1 MKVDFAD
8 QPTKRLKESDKS
20 KKNYLSTYE
29 FLKLNSDLVEHD
41 QDGFK
46 NNNYYASIL
55 KDCTFNQQQ
64 NKNQSIPQNIHTLQ
78 SPVQPSNNY
87 TLNSPTEMP
96 LKQQYS
102 NENLGGD
109 YICESNKNFFSKLL
123 NVIEFE
129 NIDKQMLQP
138 YWRNKFLL
146 IFMLVSLI
154 IANILKLLFNDDEF
168 LDNLYLR
175 VCIITLLSLFMLIS
189 FIMFH
194 IKDCGDSPIQDL
206 NRSKQQCCNQQVFLR
221 KAMPQTIIL
230 SMSIFL
236 FYCYS
241 KSVQQNIINISRNNS
256 WDSQINF
263 QLETYMI
270 EIILLYYYICSYFL
284 SFISLKMLLL
294 LGIQIINF
302 VLILKNT
309 TISFYYYFLIFIIQA
324 IYYYESAVISTEFN
338 SYSCSLNC
346 YSKRQQFLSNTS
358 IPTEIKINLKSPHI
372 INSPNLIAQNEQSR
386 KLLGGENQK
395 FKKFE
400 INKQNQQNQ
409 FQDEFAE
416 NDFCD
421 SPQKFQLKP
430 NQQNDN
436 EYQQKN
442 KQEYNIFYQYNTNL
456 DQKINYEQNTE
467 NQQIQNPIKLNEIEF
482 SKQSQSAHIQIPYQS
497 QNFND
502 RQKNYQ
508 NSKETNNKKSNYI
521 QSKQSYKKCLGQ
533 VDEQIQKEGKGQYGN
548 EDLQSDGRIQ
558 QEISSINYCNSPLS
572 RGDIS
577 SANELQK
584 SSNSNNTSQQA
595 ANSMLTSESAIQSQ
609 IHRNFSIFK
618 RLQDQSHIEEKV
630 SQEDETIKHFFKKV
644 NPNQQA
650 FNRSNTI
657 CIPQYRYNQFQKY
670 QKEKNKYK
678 KRPFRY
684 YSPQLQAESVQNTFN
699 LSISL
704 TVNSDDT
711 NKLAS
716 NKNYNKSWKTMDEVF
731 NLNQE
736 IPQIQHEENKDQMK
750 NIQLLKEDNYKN
762 KAQDQAYGPQVNCS
776 SSKIQAKKLY
786 NSKKGKSSEYKT
798 EQISRLTLP
807 QLTFQRNQTTSYSYA
822 NKQKTKLYKNIL
834 KYLPEEGVILIDKN
848 QNIHFANIY
857 IQYLFPKSNSHS
869 LFNELVQLKSIETL
883 ENYKHYLDEII
894 SQKQQNQTET
904 KMKNFNQNFNKVQ
917 LTNSI
922 NLQTIQDQQNYLQ
935 YNQLQAQNQT
945 TQGVHPFQSQQK
957 YQSKSSLKNINIGQ
971 SFSNQNI
978 NLNQKIL
985 RELSSNNNLQYQV
998 NQNTQ
1003 TFLQQQTSNNINQSS
1018 NHNLPIYSFGTH
1030 PNSSASIFPN
1040 NKLSQSNYFLKLDLF
1055 KDKEQ
1060 HQHRE
1065 KEMYYMKEK
1074 EQLQQADNIIR
1085 CKSFREQFEQ
1095 IIQTFQTQASSYKQ
1109 YGIINQNKFTSL
1121 FYRSQNQYKQES
1133 IEDVQIFEIQFIPC
1147 YLGFTEGVIVT
1158 IRDVTHF
1165 NQIKVLKDI
1174 NERKQIMLRNVSHE
1188 LRQPLNCIISMM
1200 QLTRDIY
1207 QDETLIQE
1215 YINPTLYSSQI
1226 LLNLLND
1233 FLDFSQIQAGTF
1245 KLTNVSF
1252 NIKKLFENIFQMM
1265 KAQIKIR
1272 QLNFILNIINQNEI
1286 PEEIKSDPN
1295 RIQQIITNLLG
1306 NAVKFTEQ
1314 GDILLSLEK
1323 QSPYLYKVTVQDS
1336 GIGITEEGQK
1346 NLFKTFGKVDQE
1358 FKQNLN
1364 PQGVGLGLMISNI
1377 LAKQLSPSENL
1388 GLQVES
1394 KLGHGTKFFFFI
1406 LDQSSNEKEQL
1417 SPFNKLRK
1425 TNSFNQYNNL
1435 PSYRKLSLKIIENSD
1450 TNRNSTPVNCEEND
1464 FNSLEAIPVPYI
1476 MNSIKLTKFNQNFM
1490 SNNSI
1495 DSTQEC
1501 NFDKLKT
1508 FTQGLTQQ
1516 INENNIQ
1523 KIDQKNQN
1531 NINYQNE
1538 SQKSNQNFI
1547 SCIKKAS
1554 IQQDNNIDSPIT
1566 HLDKEISK
1574 VKISK
1579 VKKIQNSS
1587 SFFTQG
1593 ILLRQQTLFLQQDL
1607 LPSKQKQKVE
1617 DFVNSHKR
1625 QQASICQCSNVK
1637 EVLIVDD
1644 SDFNIYIL
1652 DKYLKTFSIE
1662 ADTSTNGPGSEKK
1675 VRDKIENEKCE
1686 SCKVYKMIF
1695 MDLNLGTACGIQT
1708 ANNIQQI
1715 YESLQLPQ
1723 PVIIACTGFIDE
1735 ATIQKCLANGFD
1747 DYLAKPIIK
1756 DQLIEILQNHLLNK

>member
-1 MKVDFAD
+1 MKVDFVD
-8 QPTKRLKESDKS
+8 QSTKRFKESDRS
-20 KKNYLSTYE
+20 KKNQISTYE
-29 FLKLNSDLVEHD
+29 FLKQNSDLAEVD
-41 QDGFK
+41 QDALK
-46 NNNYYASIL
+46 NINYYASIL
-55 KDCTFNQQQ
+55 KDCNV
-64 NKNQSIPQNIHTLQ
+64 NKQKKKDRIIPQNQPPLQ
-78 SPVQPSNNY
+78 SPIQPSNNY
-87 TLNSPTEMP
+87 TLNSPTEIP

-102 NENLGGD
+102 NENLGGGGD
-109 YICESNKNFFSKLL
+109 YIEESSRNFFSKLRL
-123 NVIEFE
+123 VIELE

-146 IFMLVSLI
+146 VFMLTSLI
-154 IANILKLLFNDDEF
+154 FANILKLSIDNDEQ

-175 VCIITLLSLFMLIS
+175 
-189 FIMFH
+189 
-194 IKDCGDSPIQDL
+194 IKDCGDIPALYL
-206 NRSKQQCCNQQVFLR
+206 NQRKQSCCNQRAFMR
-221 KAMPQTIIL
+221 KTMPQSAIL
-230 SMSIFL
+230 SLSIFL

-241 KSVQQNIINISRNNS
+241 KS
-256 WDSQINF
+256 
-263 QLETYMI
+263 
-270 EIILLYYYICSYFL
+270 
-284 SFISLKMLLL
+284 
-294 LGIQIINF
+294 
-302 VLILKNT
+302 
-309 TISFYYYFLIFIIQA
+309 A
-324 IYYYESAVISTEFN
+324 IYYYESAVISTEINKYNTFPNNFN
-338 SYSCSLNC
+338 
-346 YSKRQQFLSNTS
+346 KKQQFLSNTS
-358 IPTEIKINLKSPHI
+358 IPTEIKVNLKSPLT
-372 INSPNLIAQNEQSR
+372 INSPQLLVFNEHSR
-386 KLLGGENQK
+386 RLLNGDNQK
-395 FKKFE
+395 SKNSE
-400 INKQNQQNQ
+400 INKQNQQS
-409 FQDEFAE
+409 QDFVE
-416 NDFCD
+416 NIFSETD
-421 SPQKFQLKP
+421 QKCQLKV
-430 NQQNDN
+430 NQQNKN
-436 EYQQKN
+436 EYQQRK
-442 KQEYNIFYQYNTNL
+442 EYNIFNQNH
-456 DQKINYEQNTE
+456 INSNSERKLNHEQNIRNE
-467 NQQIQNPIKLNEIEF
+467 QIQDTIQLYDVEF
-482 SKQSQSAHIQIPYQS
+482 SKQSQSAHIQVPYSS
-497 QNFND
+497 QNSGD
-502 RQKNYQ
+502 RQRSYQ
-508 NSKETNNKKSNYI
+508 NVKQIDSKKQNQINNKQDQNKSMREIDQVI
-521 QSKQSYKKCLGQ
+521 QSKEQHKNLNEQNDSRLQLEIASGIIHNSQISK
-533 VDEQIQKEGKGQYGN
+533 VDV
-548 EDLQSDGRIQ
+548 
-558 QEISSINYCNSPLS
+558 
-572 RGDIS
+572 S
-577 SANELQK
+577 SANELQR
-584 SSNSNNTSQQA
+584 SNNSNNISQQA
-595 ANSMLTSESAIQSQ
+595 INSMLSSESALQSQ

-630 SQEDETIKHFFKKV
+630 SQEDETIKNFYQKTNH
-644 NPNQQA
+644 NQQA
-650 FNRSNTI
+650 FNRSNSL
-657 CIPQYRYNQFQKY
+657 CIPRYRQNQYIKN
-670 QKEKNKYK
+670 QKEKNQIK

-684 YSPQLQAESVQNTFN
+684 YSPQLQAETVQNTFN
-699 LSISL
+699 LSFSVI
-704 TVNSDDT
+704 VNSD
-711 NKLAS
+711 NSSKYVA
-716 NKNYNKSWKTMDEVF
+716 NKNLNNNWQMLDEVF
-731 NLNQE
+731 QQNQE
-736 IPQIQHEENKDQMK
+736 LPFKQKEGNKDQMK
-750 NIQLLKEDNYKN
+750 NIQLFKDENYKSKTSDQVYGAQLTSPSN
-762 KAQDQAYGPQVNCS
+762 KIN
-776 SSKIQAKKLY
+776 IKKMY

-798 EQISRLTLP
+798 EQISKLTLP
-807 QLTFQRNQTTSYSYA
+807 QLTFKRNQTTSYSYA

-848 QNIHFANIY
+848 HNVHFANIY
-857 IQYLFPKSNSHS
+857 IQYLFPKSNSNS

-922 NLQTIQDQQNYLQ
+922 NLQTNQDQQNYLQ
-935 YNQLQAQNQT
+935 HNQLQVQSQAG
-945 TQGVHPFQSQQK
+945 QGINPFQSQSK

-985 RELSSNNNLQYQV
+985 RELSSNNNLQFQI

-1003 TFLQQQTSNNINQSS
+1003 TLLQQQTSNQINFSS
-1018 NHNLPIYSFGTH
+1018 NYNLPIYSFGTH
-1030 PNSSASIFPN
+1030 PNSSASNIPN

-1055 KDKEQ
+1055 KDKDQIQ
-1060 HQHRE
+1060 HKE
-1065 KEMYYMKEK
+1065 KDFYYIKEK
-1074 EQLQQADNIIR
+1074 EQFQENFIR

-1095 IIQTFQTQASSYKQ
+1095 IIQSFQTQASSYKQ
-1109 YGIINQNKFTSL
+1109 YGIMNQNKFTSL
-1121 FYRSQNQYKQES
+1121 FYRSLNQQKQES

-1174 NERKQIMLRNVSHE
+1174 NEKKQSMLRNVSHE

-1272 QLNFILNIINQNEI
+1272 QLNFILNIVNQNDI

-1314 GDILLSLEK
+1314 GDILLSLER

-1358 FKQNLN
+1358 FRQNLN

-1377 LAKQLSPSENL
+1377 LAKQLSPSENI

-1406 LDQSSNEKEQL
+1406 LDQSCNEKEQL
-1417 SPFNKLRK
+1417 SPFNKLKR

-1450 TNRNSTPVNCEEND
+1450 TNRNSTPVNCEGND
-1464 FNSLEAIPVPYI
+1464 LDSLEAIPIPYI
-1476 MNSIKLTKFNQNFM
+1476 MNSIKLTKFNQNFL

-1501 NFDKLKT
+1501 NFDKLKM
-1508 FTQGLTQQ
+1508 FAQGLTHQ

-1523 KIDQKNQN
+1523 KIDQKNQPN
-1531 NINYQNE
+1531 LSYQND
-1538 SQKSNQNFI
+1538 SQKSNLNFA
-1547 SCIKKAS
+1547 CCLKKVS
-1554 IQQDNNIDSPIT
+1554 NQQDNNNLESPVAQI
-1566 HLDKEISK
+1566 DKEISK

-1607 LPSKQKQKVE
+1607 APSKQKQKVE
-1617 DFVNSHKR
+1617 EFVNFHK
-1625 QQASICQCSNVK
+1625 QKQAALCQCANVK

-1652 DKYLKTFSIE
+1652 DKYLKTCSIE
-1662 ADTSTNGPGSEKK
+1662 ADSSTNALGSEKK
-1675 VRDKIENEKCE
+1675 VRDKIENAKCD

-1695 MDLNLGTACGIQT
+1695 MDLNLGPACGIQT

-1715 YESLQLPQ
+1715 YESFQLPQ

-1735 ATIQKCLANGFD
+1735 ATIQKCLDNGFD

-1756 DQLIEILQNHLLNK
+1756 DQLIEILQNHLLDK